1 MNPFSMMSN
10 AATNAAATQAQQA
23 NDATTREQLMNQVI
37 TTQQKAEV
45 SQANAKSEIANM
57 VRL

>member
-1 MNPFSMMSN
+1 MDPFSMMSN
-10 AATNAAATQAQQA
+10 AQTQMASTQAQLA